1 MLLVA
6 AEYGRHDVLQ
16 YLLDSLNQIPGD
28 SSQVLTKL
36 QTLTVKGYSQAS
48 ALQPSSEDVGYTVG
62 VDSASM

>member
-16 YLLDSLNQIPGD
+16 YLLDSLYQIPGNG
-28 SSQVLTKL
+28 SQVLTEL
-36 QTLTVKGYSQAS
+36 QAAKGCSQAD
-48 ALQPSSEDVGYTVG
+48 ALQASGEDVRHTEG